1 MISRLFFMRYNMPE
15 RMDKKMKE
23 KIKAF
28 RYHGRQVSL
37 VRGKRGDRYRASV
50 WHDGRNYILTGRT
63 KDEIK
68 RLIDDCEKGSLAR
81 QQKSSNER
89 MTVKEAWEQFL
100 QARRGRV
107 QENTYRKYVQVYNS
121 HLCYFEHYAMD
132 DITADMIDS
141 FVANELKG
149 LKRWTIETHM
159 RVLFAFLK
167 WAYDNGKIS
176 RLIVKGDIT
185 ALWQAK
191 SITSQ
196 QTTTI
201 HTMTIDEYERYKKT
215 YLYNRAGGDFKL
227 ACDLCF
233 YAGLRISEAIGLR
246 GVDVAIAEGGYIIT
260 IRQKAAITLD
270 DKGRKKQVFSEI
282 LKSKNSRRTIPIS
295 DGLATRLTRRAEQ
308 NEDKNGV
315 ILTRL
320 NICTITSQHSIIN
333 SRIRRDNEKKDER
346 DRIKT
351 ITLHELRKSYLT
363 RCALSGMDVY
373 TLQTIA
379 GHDSIETT
387 RKHYINIT
395 DGEAAERARRIMITG
410 KKGEKR

>member
-1 MISRLFFMRYNMPE
+1 
-15 RMDKKMKE
+15 MKG

-28 RYHGRQVSL
+28 RYHGRQVNL

-50 WHDGRNYILTGRT
+50 WHGGRNYILTGAT

-68 RLIDDCEKGSLAR
+68 RLIDDCEKGDLKR
-81 QQKSSNER
+81 QRKSSGEKA
-89 MTVKEAWEQFL
+89 TFKEVWKQFL
-100 QARRGRV
+100 FARRGKV

-121 HLCYFEHYAMD
+121 HLRYFDRYEMD
-132 DITADMIDS
+132 DITADTIDS
-141 FVANELKG
+141 FVTKELSG

-159 RVLFAFLK
+159 RVLFAFLR
-167 WAYDNGKIS
+167 WCYDNGKIS
-176 RLIVKGDIT
+176 RLIVKGDIP
-185 ALWQAK
+185 ALWQTQSMA
-191 SITSQ
+191 SQ

-201 HTMTIDEYERYKKT
+201 HTMTIEEYEKYKKT
-215 YLYNRAGGDFKL
+215 YLTNRAGGDFAL

-246 GVDVAIAEGGYIIT
+246 GVDVAITDGGYIIT
-260 IRQKAAITLD
+260 VRQKAAITLD
-270 DKGRKKQVFSEI
+270 DKGRKKQIFSEI
-282 LKSKNSRRTIPIS
+282 LKSKNSRRTIPV
-295 DGLATRLTRRAEQ
+295 DDRLATRLTRRAEQ
-308 NEDKNGV
+308 NEDKGGV

-320 NICTITSQHSIIN
+320 NICTVTSHHSIIN
-333 SRIRRDNEKKDER
+333 KRIQRDNAER
-346 DRIKT
+346 DEKDKIKT

-387 RKHYINIT
+387 RRHYINIT
-395 DGEAAERARRIMITG
+395 DNDAAERARRIIITG
-410 KKGEKR
+410 KKEEKR